1 MSLSV
6 FLYIF
11 TEIYISAMFSVNLN
25 IIEYMYHKAKN
36 KNVYIIKL
44 SIRLSI

>member
-25 IIEYMYHKAKN
+25 IIEY
-36 KNVYIIKL
+36 IIK
-44 SIRLSI
+44 IRIRMNTTYS